1 MTHRTLIQFVTLLFC
16 LLLAL
21 PAALGQDN
29 PKRVGNFQVRSAS
42 TTLNDGVHEL
52 EARLQLILSGQA
64 LKALNS
70 GVALTIELRVEV
82 IRVRR
87 FYLDDLEAELS
98 FNYTL
103 EYSPLG
109 QRYIVRN
116 VTSGDQESFATLYS
130 ALNHLGRI
138 QGLPIIDDVL
148 LKSDS
153 NYRVR
158 LRALLST
165 KQFAA
170 PLRIIFFWRDQW
182 QLKSEWFEW
191 QLER

>member
-1 MTHRTLIQFVTLLFC
+1 MTYRPLIQFVTLLLC
-16 LLLAL
+16 LVLAHTT
-21 PAALGQDN
+21 ALGQDN
-29 PKRVGNFQVRSAS
+29 PKRVGNLQVRSAS

-52 EARLQLILSGQA
+52 EARVQLILSGQA
-64 LKALNS
+64 LKALNN
-70 GVALTIELRVEV
+70 GVPLTIEMQVEV

-87 FYLDDLEAELS
+87 FYVDDQEAELS
-98 FNYTL
+98 FTYTL

-109 QRYIVRN
+109 QRYVVRN
-116 VTSGDQESFATLYS
+116 DASGDQEAFATLYS
-130 ALNHLGRI
+130 ALNHLGRV

-148 LKSDS
+148 LKPDS

-158 LRALLST
+158 LRALLSSKVNT
-165 KQFAA
+165 
-170 PLRIIFFWRDQW
+170 PLKFIFFWRDKW